1 MNKES
6 LDKMNRMRLLG
17 MHHAFATVIETQQ
30 METFTND
37 ELVHHLINNEWDDRQ
52 YRSLQRG
59 LKNANF
65 RYKASIEQLD
75 YTQERGLDKNM
86 VQRLSQYSGKNLSSQ
101 SWPIGVNSAE
111 VQGLVINTFY
121 FSATQV

>member
-17 MHHAFATVIETQQ
+17 MHHAFEDAIETKK
-30 METFTND
+30 MNTFTND
-37 ELVHHLINNEWDDRQ
+37 ELVHHLVQSEWDDRQ

-65 RYKASIEQLD
+65 RYKANIEQLD
-75 YTQERGLDKNM
+75 YTEDRGLDKN
-86 VQRLSQYSGKNLSSQ
+86 LYSGCLIAVLLKKAKICLLQAAPALAKASLHQ
-101 SWPIGVNSAE
+101 P
-111 VQGLVINTFY
+111 
-121 FSATQV
+121 